1 MGILHSLFTVLNF
14 AMNIKIVTAAGAE
27 IPGFTFYRLK
37 IGRDFRGIKQMKRK
51 NQPLFTASCGPL
63 IQGAYSFYVVIV

>member
-27 IPGFTFYRLK
+27 IPGFYFGYK
-37 IGRDFRGIKQMKRK
+37 I
-51 NQPLFTASCGPL
+51 
-63 IQGAYSFYVVIV
+63 